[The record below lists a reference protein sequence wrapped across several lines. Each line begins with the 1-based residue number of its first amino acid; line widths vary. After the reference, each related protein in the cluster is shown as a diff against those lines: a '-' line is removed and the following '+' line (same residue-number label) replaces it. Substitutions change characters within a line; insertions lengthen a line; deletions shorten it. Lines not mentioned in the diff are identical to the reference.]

1 MSLTRLTFLLLL
13 LLFLLLQFDSQEVLP
28 LLLIQSSRFLLPPIL
43 LGFY

>member
-1 MSLTRLTFLLLL
+1 MSLTRLTFLL